1 MDKII
6 YAAHAALSAD
16 LKERLIRIYVSCS
29 NGLALINEVRPRQV
43 LRLVQ
48 ARDTFFT
55 ATGRPVIVL
64 IDV

>member
-16 LKERLIRIYVSCS
+16 LKERLIRIPVSWD
-29 NGLALINEVRPRQV
+29 NELALIYEERPRQV

-48 ARDTFFT
+48 AGGTFFT

-64 IDV
+64 VDV